1 MRSMTDRPFL
11 LAQISDLHVTDRPG
25 AKTPD
30 AAARLQRVLGALA
43 AHRPDAILATGDLV
57 DEGSASE
64 YALLREI
71 LADAPAP
78 VFLLPGNHDDASAL
92 RRAFLEHAYLPEQPP
107 LCFTLEH
114 LPLRVVAVD
123 QTFPGL
129 EGGLFMPEHAEWMHA
144 ALSADPATPTI
155 VALHHPPFLM
165 HTRFD
170 EVGLDGADLFTAVI
184 ERHPQV
190 RRIVCGHVHRA
201 VIGRVAH
208 ADVMTCPST
217 ARAFTPNF
225 DDESAPA
232 ADDPPGYL
240 LHAWRPR
247 AGLATFV
254 MSA

>member
-1 MRSMTDRPFL
+1 MTDRPFL

-25 AKTPD
+25 SKTPD
-30 AAARLQRVLGALA
+30 AADRLRRVLAGMAL
-43 AHRPDAILATGDLV
+43 HRPDAILATGDLV
-57 DEGSASE
+57 DEGSAAE
-64 YALLREI
+64 YALLADI
-71 LADAPAP
+71 LAEAPAP
-78 VFLLPGNHDDASAL
+78 VFLLPGNHDDASTL
-92 RRAFLEHAYLPEQPP
+92 RRAFPDHAYLPEQPP
-107 LCFTLEH
+107 LCFTLDH
-114 LPLRVVAVD
+114 LPLRIVAVD

-144 ALSADPATPTI
+144 ALSADTATPTI
-155 VALHHPPFLM
+155 VALHHPPFPT
-165 HTRFD
+165 HTKVD

-201 VIGRVAH
+201 IVGRVAH

-217 ARAFTPNF
+217 ARAFAPDF
-225 DDESAPA
+225 DGQSGGLGA
-232 ADDPPGYL
+232 DPPGYL